1 MKTVL
6 YDVNQNL
13 LKYFVTITFAFL
25 CSNLVRSQSV
35 ERHDLEGQVFA
46 SSNDVEGVTIFNT
59 STNKGT
65 ITNEK
70 GEFVISVAEN
80 DILEISA
87 LQFQPQKITI
97 TKEVLKSKTL
107 KLFLVEHVNN
117 LDAVFLMSGLTGNI
131 NQDIENAGNA
141 PVIKLNLGNLDNLEF
156 FDDRSIDNRVV
167 TNALNSITN
176 KGGLY
181 NGVNFVGLFGSLLKS
196 KKNKKSKTNNENG
209 SFTQHKTLT
218 DIYTHKYISETFNM
232 PLEQVEAFVVF
243 VENKGIPENLY
254 SEEQAFNLIDYLVK
268 QRELFL
274 LLPNDK
280 N

>member
-1 MKTVL
+1 MR
-6 YDVNQNL
+6 
-13 LKYFVTITFAFL
+13 YFVTITFAFL
-25 CSNLVRSQSV
+25 CSNLLWTQSI

-70 GEFVISVAEN
+70 GEFRIFAAEN

-97 TKEVLKSKTL
+97 TKDVLKLKTL
-107 KLFLVEHVNN
+107 KLFLVEHVNS
-117 LDAVFLMSGLTGNI
+117 LDAVFLMFGLTGNI

-141 PVIKLNLGNLDNLEF
+141 PVIQLNLGNLDNLEF
-156 FDDRSIDNRVV
+156 FDDRSLDNRVV
-167 TNALNSITN
+167 ANALNSITN

-181 NGVNFVGLFGSLLKS
+181 NGVNFVSLFKGLLKS
-196 KKNKKSKTNNENG
+196 KKNKKSKTNNEKVP
-209 SFTQHKTLT
+209 FTQHKTLT

-232 PLEQVEAFVVF
+232 PLGQVEAFVAY

-254 SEEQAFNLIDYLVK
+254 SEEQAFNRIDYLVK
-268 QRELFL
+268 QRDLFL
-274 LLPNDK
+274 SLPNVK